1 MKHLP
6 LLALLAFALSAQ
18 AQKKP
23 LDHSVYDSWQHIAAN
38 ALSADG
44 KILTYQVDPQEGD
57 GTLFVRNRQTKKVI
71 SIPRGHKAQVLDD
84 GIRMICLIKPL
95 FKQTRQAMIQKKSP
109 EDMPKDTLAV
119 VNLQT
124 GQIKKFGHVLSHSMG
139 KLAVGAVAFSVGDTT
154 LIPKK
159 ERKGKDNGKPLLVY
173 YLANGRIDTLK
184 HVDQFGMNRQG
195 TALAYTCKYKK
206 NKSQLALL
214 DLASGKSILLGDTL
228 AFYSLPQFSY
238 DGNKMLY
245 LESCDTATT
254 GSKHCSLQEYSMG
267 AKQSRKIVGT
277 ELQADVPADWGITE
291 NGSPRYSRDGKRI
304 FVGIQRYIAPD
315 DTTLYAFET
324 PALDIWRHDAP
335 VLPPAEK
342 VRLKD
347 IQKQTCTTVVINGKL
362 IPLTTSFYDDI
373 RLIDRGNAAYAL
385 SIDRTPHM
393 VETQWSYQI
402 PLTVSLVELTTGQRK
417 EIITG
422 QVAHVTASPS
432 CKYVAWYDLQS
443 SQWMVYET
451 RTGLTHSLTGLLSVN
466 FFDEEDDHPMLK
478 DAYGA
483 IDWTEGERDLLVYDR
498 FDLWRIP
505 LSGGKAV
512 NLTRGEGRNNNCV
525 YRYIETRDEDA
536 PCYIEGSKRLL
547 LSVFD
552 KTSKKNGIA
561 TTSLNGDLKKLPLE
575 EYTFSKIAKARNTE
589 IYTYLKGNFQ
599 HPNDVWVAGKDFSK
613 QQKISSINP
622 QQKDYN
628 WGSVEL
634 IHWTAFDGKPME
646 GLLYKP
652 EDFDESKQYPVMV
665 YFYEKFSENRYR
677 YVEPQPSWSTVNLSF
692 YTSRGYLVFV
702 PDIVYT
708 PGTPGES
715 AYNCIVSGAKFLAG
729 FPWVD
734 KQNMAIQGQSWG
746 GYQVA
751 YLITRTHM
759 FKAAEAGAPV
769 SNMTSAF
776 GGIRW
781 ESGSS
786 RQGQYEQGQSRIGRN
801 LWEAPELYISN
812 SALFKLPEVK
822 TPLLIMHND
831 ADGAVPWYQGIEMFM
846 GLRRLGKPV
855 WMLEYNNEAHNLK
868 ERRNRKDL
876 TIRLQQFFD
885 YYLKGAP
892 EPEWMKSGIPIL
904 RKGQYFAY

>member
-44 KILTYQVDPQEGD
+44 RILTYQVDPQEGD

-228 AFYSLPQFSY
+228 SFYSLPQFSH
-238 DGNKMLY
+238 DGSKMLY
-245 LESCDTATT
+245 LESSDTATT
-254 GSKHCSLQEYSMG
+254 GSKHCSLYEYSMG

-291 NGSPRYSRDGKRI
+291 NGAPRYSRDGKRI

-432 CKYVAWYDLQS
+432 CRYVAWYDLQS
-443 SQWMVYET
+443 SQWMGYET
-451 RTGLTHSLTGLLSVN
+451 RTGLTRSLTGNLRVN
-466 FFDEEDDHPMLK
+466 FFNEEDDHPMLK

-483 IDWTEGERDLLVYDR
+483 VDWTEGERDLLVYDR

-512 NLTRGEGRNNNCV
+512 NLTRDEGRNNNCV

-547 LSVFD
+547 LSVFN

-561 TTSLNGDLKKLPLE
+561 TTSLNADLKKLPLE

-715 AYNCIVSGAKFLAG
+715 AYNCIVSGAKFLTG

-812 SALFKLPEVK
+812 SALFKLPEVQ

>member
-6 LLALLAFALSAQ
+6 LLALLAFALSVQ

-44 KILTYQVDPQEGD
+44 KILTYQVAPQEGD
-57 GTLFVRNRQTKKVI
+57 GTLFVRNSQTKKVI

-139 KLAVGAVAFSVGDTT
+139 KLAVGAVAFSIGDTT

-195 TALAYTCKYKK
+195 TALAYTSKYKK

-214 DLASGKSILLGDTL
+214 DLASGKSIVLGDTL

-238 DGNKMLY
+238 DGSKMLY
-245 LESCDTATT
+245 LESSDTVTT
-254 GSKHCSLQEYSMG
+254 GSKHCTLQEYSMG
-267 AKQSRKIVGT
+267 AERSSRLIETGPQT
-277 ELQADVPADWGITE
+277 GMPADWGITE
-291 NGSPRYSRDGKRI
+291 NGAPRYSRDGKRI

-347 IQKQTCTTVVINGKL
+347 IQKLTCTTVVINGKL
-362 IPLTTSFYDDI
+362 VPLTTSFYDDI

-422 QVAHVTASPS
+422 QIAHVTASPS

-451 RTGLTHSLTGLLSVN
+451 RTGLTRSLTGNLRVN
-466 FFDEEDDHPMLK
+466 FFNEEDDHPMLK

-483 IDWTEGERDLLVYDR
+483 VDWTEGERDLLVYDR

-505 LSGGKAV
+505 LSGGKAI

-561 TTSLNGDLKKLPLE
+561 TTSLNADLKKLPLE

-715 AYNCIVSGAKFLAG
+715 AYNCIVSGANFLTG

>member
-1 MKHLP
+1 M
-6 LLALLAFALSAQ
+6 
-18 AQKKP
+18 
-23 LDHSVYDSWQHIAAN
+23 
-38 ALSADG
+38 
-44 KILTYQVDPQEGD
+44 
-57 GTLFVRNRQTKKVI
+57 
-71 SIPRGHKAQVLDD
+71 
-84 GIRMICLIKPL
+84 
-95 FKQTRQAMIQKKSP
+95 
-109 EDMPKDTLAV
+109 
-119 VNLQT
+119 
-124 GQIKKFGHVLSHSMG
+124 
-139 KLAVGAVAFSVGDTT
+139 
-154 LIPKK
+154 
-159 ERKGKDNGKPLLVY
+159 
-173 YLANGRIDTLK
+173 
-184 HVDQFGMNRQG
+184 
-195 TALAYTCKYKK
+195 
-206 NKSQLALL
+206 
-214 DLASGKSILLGDTL
+214 
-228 AFYSLPQFSY
+228 
-238 DGNKMLY
+238 
-245 LESCDTATT
+245 
-254 GSKHCSLQEYSMG
+254 
-267 AKQSRKIVGT
+267 
-277 ELQADVPADWGITE
+277 
-291 NGSPRYSRDGKRI
+291 
-304 FVGIQRYIAPD
+304 
-315 DTTLYAFET
+315 
-324 PALDIWRHDAP
+324 
-335 VLPPAEK
+335 
-342 VRLKD
+342 
-347 IQKQTCTTVVINGKL
+347 
-362 IPLTTSFYDDI
+362 
-373 RLIDRGNAAYAL
+373 
-385 SIDRTPHM
+385 
-393 VETQWSYQI
+393 
-402 PLTVSLVELTTGQRK
+402 
-417 EIITG
+417 
-422 QVAHVTASPS
+422 
-432 CKYVAWYDLQS
+432 
-443 SQWMVYET
+443 
-451 RTGLTHSLTGLLSVN
+451 
-466 FFDEEDDHPMLK
+466 
-478 DAYGA
+478 
-483 IDWTEGERDLLVYDR
+483 
-498 FDLWRIP
+498 
-505 LSGGKAV
+505 
-512 NLTRGEGRNNNCV
+512 
-525 YRYIETRDEDA
+525 
-536 PCYIEGSKRLL
+536 
-547 LSVFD
+547 
-552 KTSKKNGIA
+552 
-561 TTSLNGDLKKLPLE
+561 
-575 EYTFSKIAKARNTE
+575 FSKIVKARDTE
-589 IYTYLKGNFQ
+589 VYAYLKGNFQ
-599 HPNDVWVAGKDFSK
+599 HSNDVWVASKDFSK

-715 AYNCIVSGAKFLAG
+715 AYNCIVSGAKFLTG

>member
-57 GTLFVRNRQTKKVI
+57 GTLFIRNSHTKKVL

-139 KLAVGAVAFSVGDTT
+139 KLAVGAVAFSIGDTT

-184 HVDQFGMNRQG
+184 HVDRFGMNRQG

-238 DGNKMLY
+238 DGSKMLY
-245 LESCDTATT
+245 LESSDTATT
-254 GSKHCSLQEYSMG
+254 GSKHCTLQEYSMG
-267 AKQSRKIVGT
+267 AERSRRLIETGPQT
-277 ELQADVPADWGITE
+277 GMPADWGITE
-291 NGSPRYSRDGKRI
+291 NGAPRYSRDGKRI

-315 DTTLYAFET
+315 DTTLYTFET

-373 RLIDRGNAAYAL
+373 RLVDRGNAAYAL

-432 CKYVAWYDLQS
+432 CKYVAWYDLQT
-443 SQWMVYET
+443 SQWMGYET
-451 RTGLTHSLTGLLSVN
+451 RTGLTRSLMGNLRVN
-466 FFDEEDDHPMLK
+466 FFNEEDDHPMLK

-483 IDWTEGERDLLVYDR
+483 VDWTEGERDLLVYDR

-512 NLTRGEGRNNNCV
+512 NLTRDEGRNNNCV

-575 EYTFSKIAKARNTE
+575 EYMFSKIVKARDTE
-589 IYTYLKGNFQ
+589 VYAYLKGNFQ
-599 HPNDVWVAGKDFSK
+599 HSNDVWVASKDFSK

-715 AYNCIVSGAKFLAG
+715 AYNCIVSGAKFLTG

>member
-57 GTLFVRNRQTKKVI
+57 GTLFIRNSHTKKVL

-139 KLAVGAVAFSVGDTT
+139 KLAVGAVAFSIGDTT

-184 HVDQFGMNRQG
+184 HVDRFGMNRQG

-238 DGNKMLY
+238 DGSKMLY
-245 LESCDTATT
+245 LESSDTATT
-254 GSKHCSLQEYSMG
+254 GSKHCTLQEYSMG
-267 AKQSRKIVGT
+267 AERSRRLIETGPQT
-277 ELQADVPADWGITE
+277 GMPADWGITE
-291 NGSPRYSRDGKRI
+291 NGAPRYSRDGKRI

-315 DTTLYAFET
+315 DTTLYTFET

-373 RLIDRGNAAYAL
+373 RLVDRGNAAYAL

-432 CKYVAWYDLQS
+432 CKYVAWYDLQT
-443 SQWMVYET
+443 SQWMGYET
-451 RTGLTHSLTGLLSVN
+451 RTGLTRSLMGNLRVN
-466 FFDEEDDHPMLK
+466 FFNEEDDHPMLK

-483 IDWTEGERDLLVYDR
+483 VDWTEGERDLLVYDR

-512 NLTRGEGRNNNCV
+512 NLTRDEGRNNNCV

-589 IYTYLKGNFQ
+589 VYAYLKGNFQ
-599 HPNDVWVAGKDFSK
+599 HSNDVWVASKDFSK

-715 AYNCIVSGAKFLAG
+715 AYNCIVSGAKFLTG

>member
-23 LDHSVYDSWQHIAAN
+23 LDHSVYDSWQHIATN

-184 HVDQFGMNRQG
+184 HVDRFGMNRQG

-228 AFYSLPQFSY
+228 SFYSLPQFSH
-238 DGNKMLY
+238 DGSKMLY
-245 LESCDTATT
+245 LESSDTATT
-254 GSKHCSLQEYSMG
+254 GSKHCSLYEYSMG

-291 NGSPRYSRDGKRI
+291 NGAPRYSRDGKRI

-315 DTTLYAFET
+315 DTTLYTFET

-347 IQKQTCTTVVINGKL
+347 IQKQTCTTVVINEKL
-362 IPLTTSFYDDI
+362 VPLTTSFYDDI
-373 RLIDRGNAAYAL
+373 RLVDRGNAAYAL

-393 VETQWSYQI
+393 VETQWSYQV

-432 CKYVAWYDLQS
+432 CKYVAWYDLLS

-451 RTGLTHSLTGLLSVN
+451 RTGLTRSLTGNLRVN
-466 FFDEEDDHPMLK
+466 FFNEEDDHPMLK

-483 IDWTEGERDLLVYDR
+483 VDWTEGERDLLVYDR

-512 NLTRGEGRNNNCV
+512 NLTRDEGRNNNCV

-575 EYTFSKIAKARNTE
+575 EYMFSKIVKARDTE
-589 IYTYLKGNFQ
+589 VYAYLKGNFQ
-599 HPNDVWVAGKDFSK
+599 HSNDVWVASKDFSK

-715 AYNCIVSGAKFLAG
+715 AYNCIVSGAKFLTG

>member
-23 LDHSVYDSWQHIAAN
+23 LEHSVYDSWQHIAAN

-44 KILTYQVDPQEGD
+44 RILTYQVDPQEGD

-228 AFYSLPQFSY
+228 SFYSLPQFSH
-238 DGNKMLY
+238 DGSKMLY
-245 LESCDTATT
+245 LESSDTATT

-267 AKQSRKIVGT
+267 AECSRRLIETGPQT
-277 ELQADVPADWGITE
+277 GMPADWGITE
-291 NGSPRYSRDGKRI
+291 NGAPRYSRDGKRI

-432 CKYVAWYDLQS
+432 CKYVAWYDLQT
-443 SQWMVYET
+443 SQWMAYET
-451 RTGLTHSLTGLLSVN
+451 RTGLTRSLTGNLRVN
-466 FFDEEDDHPMLK
+466 FFNEEDDHPMLK

-483 IDWTEGERDLLVYDR
+483 VDWTEGERDLLVYDR

-512 NLTRGEGRNNNCV
+512 NLTRDEGRNNNCV

-575 EYTFSKIAKARNTE
+575 EYMFSKIVKARNTE

-665 YFYEKFSENRYR
+665 YFYEKFSESLYR

-822 TPLLIMHND
+822 TPLLVMHND

>member
-228 AFYSLPQFSY
+228 SFYSLPQFSH
-238 DGNKMLY
+238 DGSKMLY
-245 LESCDTATT
+245 LESSDTATT
-254 GSKHCSLQEYSMG
+254 GSKHCSLYEYSMG

-291 NGSPRYSRDGKRI
+291 NGAPRYSRDGKRI

-432 CKYVAWYDLQS
+432 CRYVAWYDLQS
-443 SQWMVYET
+443 SQWMGYET
-451 RTGLTHSLTGLLSVN
+451 RTGLTRSLTGNLRVN
-466 FFDEEDDHPMLK
+466 FFNEEDDHPMLK

-483 IDWTEGERDLLVYDR
+483 VDWTEGERDLLVYDR

-512 NLTRGEGRNNNCV
+512 NLTRDEGRNNNCV

-575 EYTFSKIAKARNTE
+575 EYMFSKIVKARDTE
-589 IYTYLKGNFQ
+589 VYAYLKGNFQ
-599 HPNDVWVAGKDFSK
+599 HSNDVWVASKDFSK

-665 YFYEKFSENRYR
+665 YFYEKFSESLYR

-715 AYNCIVSGAKFLAG
+715 AYNCIVSGAKFLTG

-812 SALFKLPEVK
+812 SALFKLPEVQ

>member
-184 HVDQFGMNRQG
+184 HVDRFGMNRQG

-228 AFYSLPQFSY
+228 SFYSLPQFSH
-238 DGNKMLY
+238 DGSKMLY
-245 LESCDTATT
+245 LESSDTATT
-254 GSKHCSLQEYSMG
+254 GSKHCSLYEYSMG

-291 NGSPRYSRDGKRI
+291 NGAPRYSRDGKRI

-315 DTTLYAFET
+315 DTTLYTFET

-362 IPLTTSFYDDI
+362 VPLTTSFYDDI
-373 RLIDRGNAAYAL
+373 RLVDRGNAAYAL

-393 VETQWSYQI
+393 VETQWSYQV

-432 CKYVAWYDLQS
+432 CKYVAWYDLLS

-451 RTGLTHSLTGLLSVN
+451 RTGLTRSLTGNLRVN
-466 FFDEEDDHPMLK
+466 FFNEEDDHPMLK

-483 IDWTEGERDLLVYDR
+483 VDWTEGERDLLVYDR

-512 NLTRGEGRNNNCV
+512 NLTRDEGRNNNCV

-575 EYTFSKIAKARNTE
+575 EYMFSKIVKARDTE
-589 IYTYLKGNFQ
+589 VYAYLKGNFQ
-599 HPNDVWVAGKDFSK
+599 HSNDVWVASKDFSK

-715 AYNCIVSGAKFLAG
+715 AYNCIVSGAKFLTG

>member
-44 KILTYQVDPQEGD
+44 RILTYQVDPQEGD

-95 FKQTRQAMIQKKSP
+95 FKQTRQAMIQKKGP

-228 AFYSLPQFSY
+228 SFYSLPQFSH
-238 DGNKMLY
+238 DGSKMLY
-245 LESCDTATT
+245 LESSDTATT
-254 GSKHCSLQEYSMG
+254 GSKHCTLQEYSMG
-267 AKQSRKIVGT
+267 AERSRRLIETGPQT
-277 ELQADVPADWGITE
+277 GMPADWGITE
-291 NGSPRYSRDGKRI
+291 NGAPRYSRDGKRI

-373 RLIDRGNAAYAL
+373 RLVDRGNAAYAL

-417 EIITG
+417 KIITG

-451 RTGLTHSLTGLLSVN
+451 RTGLTRSLTGNLRVN
-466 FFDEEDDHPMLK
+466 FFNEEDDHPMLK

-483 IDWTEGERDLLVYDR
+483 VDWTERERDLLVYDR

-512 NLTRGEGRNNNCV
+512 NLTRSEGRNNNCV

-575 EYTFSKIAKARNTE
+575 EYMFSKIVKARDTE
-589 IYTYLKGNFQ
+589 VYAYLKGNFQ
-599 HPNDVWVAGKDFSK
+599 HSNDVWVASKDFSK

-715 AYNCIVSGAKFLAG
+715 AYNCIVSGAKFLTG

-786 RQGQYEQGQSRIGRN
+786 RQGQYEEGQSRIGRN

>member
-57 GTLFVRNRQTKKVI
+57 GTLFIRNSHTKKVL

-228 AFYSLPQFSY
+228 SFYSLPQFSH
-238 DGNKMLY
+238 DGSKMLY
-245 LESCDTATT
+245 LESSDTATT

-267 AKQSRKIVGT
+267 AERSRRLIETGPQT
-277 ELQADVPADWGITE
+277 GMPADWGITE
-291 NGSPRYSRDGKRI
+291 NGAPRYSRDGKRI

-362 IPLTTSFYDDI
+362 IPLTISFYDDI
-373 RLIDRGNAAYAL
+373 RLVDRGNAAYAL

-451 RTGLTHSLTGLLSVN
+451 RTGLTRSLTGNLRVN
-466 FFDEEDDHPMLK
+466 FFNEEDDHPMLK

-483 IDWTEGERDLLVYDR
+483 VDWTEGERDLLVYDR

-512 NLTRGEGRNNNCV
+512 NLTRDEGRNNNCV

-536 PCYIEGSKRLL
+536 PCYIEDSKRLL

-589 IYTYLKGNFQ
+589 TYTYLKGNFQ

-715 AYNCIVSGAKFLAG
+715 AYNCIVSGAKFLTG